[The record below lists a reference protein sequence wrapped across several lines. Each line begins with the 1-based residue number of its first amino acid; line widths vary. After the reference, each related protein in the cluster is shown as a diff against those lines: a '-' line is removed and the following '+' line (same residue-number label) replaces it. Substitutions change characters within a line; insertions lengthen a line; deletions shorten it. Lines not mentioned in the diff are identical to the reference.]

1 MYVLSRKINFLLL
14 FLFLAAL
21 GTIRQFSRHAARHV
35 HDRWR
40 MRFEISTAHNAILG
54 VFSKSM
60 YSYLEG

>member
-1 MYVLSRKINFLLL
+1 MYVLSRKINDLLL

-40 MRFEISTAHNAILG
+40 MRFEILRTMLFLG